1 MNSDDAR
8 LFEHVRPWLE
18 RQLGFSIRAPD
29 ASVRVAEA
37 PSCDG
42 QHSLFAVRAGA
53 AVAVAA
59 RQEWLDAL
67 RLIVE
72 ELHPDIL
79 FSIAGAYEL
88 SRVTLADE
96 VWVFGP
102 VAVYVADETAWR
114 PVDDTRPRRL
124 AAADLETVDWDTFWH
139 CTGASA
145 LGHFGIYE
153 DQRLVAMASVSDRG
167 DHIWE
172 IGMDAAPGA
181 KGRGLGTAVVS
192 AVGDFILRSGAIIYA
207 TTGHW
212 NVPSGRSLRRLGM
225 RYTHGLMLG
234 MSGPFRVPPQALG
247 EPLPG
252 TPLYDYYPRWAM
264 NKRILE
270 TPPG

>member
-29 ASVRVAEA
+29 ASVQVAAA
-37 PSCDG
+37 PSREG
-42 QHSLFAVRAGA
+42 EHPLFAVRAGA

-114 PVDDTRPRRL
+114 PVDDIRPRRL
-124 AAADLETVDWDTFWH
+124 AAVDLETVDWDTFWH
-139 CTGASA
+139 CTGTGA

-153 DQRLVAMASVSDRG
+153 DQRLVAASRVNGERRYEVIDAECIG
-167 DHIWE
+167 CNLCMHICSVDDCITMVEVDNGKPYMNWTQ
-172 IGMDAAPGA
+172 DP
-181 KGRGLGTAVVS
+181 R
-192 AVGDFILRSGAIIYA
+192 
-207 TTGHW
+207 
-212 NVPSGRSLRRLGM
+212 NP
-225 RYTHGLMLG
+225 
-234 MSGPFRVPPQALG
+234 MSGKAA
-247 EPLPG
+247 E
-252 TPLYDYYPRWAM
+252 
-264 NKRILE
+264 
-270 TPPG
+270 